1 MKIKGVKKNF
11 KVIYSRASVAYTIV
25 ILASMITGK
34 IVDYRMAYCLAHKA
48 AKHGDVTKLE
58 NECEFLRGLTR
69 YGDYNVELM
78 LCALAILFAL
88 VAIYRLIEI
97 ARDRRKVQ
105 EAHVAVK
112 KRVAKA
118 THR

>member
-11 KVIYSRASVAYTIV
+11 KVIFSRASVAYTIV
-25 ILASMITGK
+25 ILASMIAGK

-48 AKHGDVTKLE
+48 AKHGDVAKLE

-69 YGDYNVELM
+69 YGDYNVKLM
-78 LCALAILFAL
+78 LCALAILFVL
-88 VAIYRLIEI
+88 VTIYRLIEI
-97 ARDRRKVQ
+97 ARNRRKVQ
-105 EAHVAVK
+105 EAHAAVK

>member
-11 KVIYSRASVAYTIV
+11 EVIFSRTSVAYTIV
-25 ILASMITGK
+25 ILVSMITGK
-34 IVDYRMAYCLAHKA
+34 IVDHRMAYCLAHKA

-69 YGDYNVELM
+69 YGDYSLKLM
-78 LCALAILFAL
+78 LYTLAILFVL
-88 VAIYRLIEI
+88 MAIYRLIEI
-97 ARDRRKVQ
+97 ARNRRKVE
-105 EAHVAVK
+105 EAHAAVK

>member
-1 MKIKGVKKNF
+1 MKIKGIKKNF
-11 KVIYSRASVAYTIV
+11 KVIFSRASVAYTIV
-25 ILASMITGK
+25 ILASLIAGK

-48 AKHGDVTKLE
+48 AKLGDTTKLE
-58 NECEFLRGLTR
+58 NEREFLRGLTR
-69 YGDYNVELM
+69 YGDYNVKWM
-78 LCALAILFAL
+78 LYTLAILFVL

-97 ARDRRKVQ
+97 ARNRRKVQ
-105 EAHVAVK
+105 EAYVVVK